1 MAKKRQAVRRK
12 KQGPGWPVIMI
23 IIGAV
28 GVIMGAV
35 FIYQGATKSN
45 LLKNTMRQEK
55 ITLNFVPG
63 APQNE
68 IIDSAKTAMIAGDT
82 IREHRR
88 EIAPTYEAL
97 LGGKKF
103 NPNNPKD
110 LTYAQALNMENYLY
124 LAVVGFGLT
133 QLATASGVFM
143 IIMGVA
149 IGGTGIQQYRLTL

>member
-143 IIMGVA
+143 IIMGIA

>member
-1 MAKKRQAVRRK
+1 
-12 KQGPGWPVIMI
+12 
-23 IIGAV
+23 
-28 GVIMGAV
+28 MGAV

-143 IIMGVA
+143 IIMGIA

>member
-12 KQGPGWPVIMI
+12 KQGPGWPVTMI

-35 FIYQGATKSN
+35 FIYQGAAKSD
-45 LLKNTMRQEK
+45 LLKNAMRQEK
-55 ITLNFVPG
+55 ITLTFVPG

-103 NPNNPKD
+103 DPNNPKD

-143 IIMGVA
+143 IIMGIA

>member
-35 FIYQGATKSN
+35 FIYQGAAKSN
-45 LLKNTMRQEK
+45 LLKNAMRQEK

-63 APQNE
+63 TPQNE

-103 NPNNPKD
+103 DPNNPKD